1 MRHYIITLVILL
13 CQVPTWADTNYKE
26 SAEYKSLR
34 HSMTLAFNNG
44 DSATFFP
51 ALAKLQD
58 YLLKQD
64 DLHAYYTQRCN
75 EIIFLMNRQRI
86 FEAYKLAH
94 KLAQELREKRLDKE
108 MYMAYNMLGHLN
120 RYCGNK
126 ETAKEN
132 FRQVIK
138 MMEQAG
144 YYESMPPI
152 YMNIVN
158 VAIDDDPEEARQ
170 MLDKALEIAQK
181 FAPDRVF
188 DIETRK
194 WLVYFN
200 SGDMEHFQEGYKK
213 YREGVAQGKSS
224 VHGRSMEI
232 YHEVMLGHIDQAV
245 TMAKKELG
253 DDAYDVL
260 TMIYERAGRWKEAYE
275 TLKKQTQATDSTNN
289 VILSNTLQGYRD
301 ALTEYEGERQT
312 TKALTLTMGVVIV
325 LLSLLIAAM
334 VYITWSRRRHLRQLR
349 KAYDHA
355 LESDKLKAAFLQ
367 NMSHEVRT
375 PLNIIAGFAQVL
387 ANPELSPDA
396 EKRKEMAYLIQKN
409 NYLIT
414 SLIDE
419 MLELALNEST
429 GEVKLQ
435 DRVAVNQTLE
445 KIIHEKSTFLGDD
458 TKMVVSSSLPP
469 DFTIT
474 TQRDMLHRALVA
486 LVDNAIKYTTK
497 GTITLAAST
506 NDRQLILSVT
516 DTGCGIPPAEA
527 ERIFERFVKLDNFK
541 EGIGLGLTL
550 CRSLVTR
557 LGGTIRL
564 DTTYT
569 TGARFVITLMIEN

>member
-94 KLAQELREKRLDKE
+94 KLAQELREKKLDKE

-245 TMAKKELG
+245 AMAKKELG

>member
-1 MRHYIITLVILL
+1 
-13 CQVPTWADTNYKE
+13 
-26 SAEYKSLR
+26 
-34 HSMTLAFNNG
+34 MTLAFNNG